1 MTATRVAAPPPV
13 PLPAIE
19 SLLAPISPESPS
31 GESLRF
37 DAVYDDIK
45 QLREEDD
52 ATLPQGVWKRELKRA
67 DWPGVAARAA
77 ETLATRSK
85 DLQLAVWLTE
95 AWTKM
100 HAFAGLAHGL
110 RLIDALCGA
119 FWETLHPVMEEG
131 STEARV
137 APVAW
142 LGGEKFLYA
151 VKCVPITA
159 PAGEDNTPHAW
170 KDWEASRREPA
181 QTAVLVS
188 ASVTPASFFA
198 ALARDVA
205 AAVAAVDEVKA
216 TFLERV
222 GERDAPSLAPL
233 RATLSEIAEFVARVR
248 TEEGPDM
255 EPEDVGRVLNPSDP
269 PAAEET
275 EDGLRTRPTSG
286 IASRVEAYAR
296 LREASDFLMR
306 TEPHSPVPYLVRRAI
321 SWGNMSL
328 AEVLEQLLQKNADL
342 ATIYAL
348 LGIKQSEV
356 KGR

>member
-19 SLLAPISPESPS
+19 SLLAPISAENPS

-52 ATLPQGVWKRELKRA
+52 PTLPQGVWKRELKRA
-67 DWPGVAARAA
+67 DWPGVAAVAA
-77 ETLATRSK
+77 DALATRSK
-85 DLQLAVWLTE
+85 DLQLATWLTE

-110 RLIDALCGA
+110 RLINALCGA
-119 FWETLHPVMEEG
+119 FWDTLHPAMEEG
-131 STEARV
+131 SESRV

-142 LGGEKFLYA
+142 LAGEKFLFA

-159 PAGEDNTPHAW
+159 PAGEDGAAHAW

-198 ALARDVA
+198 ALGRDVA
-205 AAVAAVDEVKA
+205 AAVAAIDELKA
-216 TFLERV
+216 MFVERL

-233 RATLSEIAEFVARVR
+233 RATLVEIADFVTRVR
-248 TEEGPDM
+248 QDH
-255 EPEDVGRVLNPSDP
+255 PEDAGRPDFSPADDDAGLKPGLPPEVPSMEGVTQTI
-269 PAAEET
+269 A
-275 EDGLRTRPTSG
+275 TR
-286 IASRVEAYAR
+286 AEAYAR
-296 LREASDFLMR
+296 LREASDYLMR

-342 ATIYAL
+342 ATIYTL